1 MNLVLYIHIILAEN
15 TDCEDA
21 EYSST
26 NERYEYMWLNSE
38 VYYSYD
44 ACNSSKRD
52 SKVFPT
58 SLIIFMAF

>member
-1 MNLVLYIHIILAEN
+1 MNLLFIRIILAEN

-21 EYSST
+21 EYSTT
-26 NERYEYMWLNSE
+26 NERYEYMWFNSE

-52 SKVFPT
+52 SKVFLS
-58 SLIIFMAF
+58 SLKNFMEF

>member
-1 MNLVLYIHIILAEN
+1 MNLLHIYIILAEN

-21 EYSST
+21 KYSTT
-26 NERYEYMWLNSE
+26 NERYDNFWLNSE

-52 SKVFPT
+52 SKVFLS
-58 SLIIFMAF
+58 SLIIFMEF

>member
-1 MNLVLYIHIILAEN
+1 MDLLYIHIILAEN

-21 EYSST
+21 EYSTT

-44 ACNSSKRD
+44 ACNISKRD
-52 SKVFPT
+52 SKVFPS